1 VKALSVLN
9 EAVNLAQPGKFI
21 RPFLD
26 LGPNM
31 FDLLSRLS
39 RSNIAATYVGQLLT
53 AFKDEEI
60 GRVQAAS
67 DNQAVGPLSLI
78 NQSLEEPLTNRE
90 LEILSLLEQ
99 LLRNKEI
106 AEKLFISPET
116 VKRHTINIYGKLN
129 VHNRREAVDKAN
141 ALGILS
147 RR

>member
-1 VKALSVLN
+1 MKALSVLN

-60 GRVQAAS
+60 GRVQAAPDS
-67 DNQAVGPLSLI
+67 LTVDPLSLI
-78 NQSLEEPLTNRE
+78 NQSLDEPLTKRE
-90 LEILSLLEQ
+90 FEILSLLEQ
-99 LLRNKEI
+99 RLRNKEI
-106 AEKLFISPET
+106 ADKLFISPET
-116 VKRHTINIYGKLN
+116 VKRHNINIYGKLN
-129 VHNRREAVDKAN
+129 VNSRIEAVDRAKA
-141 ALGILS
+141 LRKPKG
-147 RR
+147 